1 MIDEG
6 VIKFSFS
13 RIKNS
18 FEFHH
23 FEKINETRTIL
34 HKKELI
40 GEYPIEKL
48 GYGNISM
55 KSPSGG
61 FYISA
66 SQTGAKKVLEKS
78 DYVEVHDYSFKDNS
92 LTFSGEMKPSSESL
106 THASIYSISDS
117 INAVIH
123 IHHNELWKKMI
134 THHAPSTDEKI
145 QYGTIEMAEQVKM
158 ISEGKTNFYFVMKGH
173 EDGIIIFAESMK
185 LALDHTLELYHR
197 YLS

>member
-13 RIKNS
+13 RIKNT
-18 FEFHH
+18 FNFHH
-23 FEKINETRTIL
+23 FERINKTRTIL

-55 KSPSGG
+55 RSPKGG

-66 SQTGAKKVLEKS
+66 SQTGAKKVLEES

-123 IHHNELWKKMI
+123 FLQKE
-134 THHAPSTDEKI
+134 
-145 QYGTIEMAEQVKM
+145 
-158 ISEGKTNFYFVMKGH
+158 
-173 EDGIIIFAESMK
+173 
-185 LALDHTLELYHR
+185 
-197 YLS
+197 